1 MQTQQQGRSGGNGQQ
16 QQRGVQGRPDVKAR
30 EKFGEERVAEI
41 LAEKKNEIT
50 ALFANDRDPNAMYER
65 ACALSI
71 GAYRKIQD
79 DANESAARQNKSP
92 QRIDEV
98 SAVACC
104 IMAMQRKLDPGT
116 DLYLVPYGGKVTA
129 ILSPEGVIKLLFRT
143 GMVKAV
149 NARYVFRGSPNPQE
163 GEEYFDYVLG
173 STNDVKHRKNNAR
186 PRAAKDNRGQVAE
199 NEHEWNALSHA
210 YAIID
215 LKDGGQTIEVL
226 DKADI
231 AYFRSLSPTGDSK
244 YGGWAK
250 FPAAFGRKAALKQAA
265 KFVPKESEVSIILA
279 ADDTERGIEI
289 PDEIMQAVGAR
300 MLREMTGEGNAP
312 NGEAVPPETKPGAG
326 PARIPQPGNAQALY
340 MPGKSPQPKIAEAD
354 DAALADAEKR
364 GRDGFDN
371 NKWPDQYRERNI
383 TQVATIRAE
392 MRRRNLAVPYHPFF
406 DGEQQQQPPQQEP
419 EQEQDYGYGGDGMRE
434 PGMEG

>member
-1 MQTQQQGRSGGNGQQ
+1 MQANGNG

-41 LAEKKNEIT
+41 LSEKKSEIT
-50 ALFANDRDPNAMYER
+50 ALFANDPRPDAMYER

-79 DANESAARQNKSP
+79 DANESAVRQNKSL
-92 QRIDEV
+92 QRIDEA

-149 NARYVFRGSPNPQE
+149 NARYVFRGSTNPGD
-163 GEEYFDYVLG
+163 GEEYFDYILG
-173 STNDVKHRKNNAR
+173 STNEVKHRKNNAR

-199 NEHEWNALSHA
+199 NEQEWIALSHA

-231 AYFRSLSPTGDSK
+231 AYFRSLSPTGDSQ

-279 ADDTERGIEI
+279 SDDTERGIEI
-289 PDEIMQAVGAR
+289 PKEIMDAVGAR
-300 MLREMTGEGNAP
+300 MLREISGENNAP
-312 NGEAVPPETKPGAG
+312 EGSSETTPAKTTPPETKPGAK
-326 PARIPQPGNAQALY
+326 PTQLPQSGNAQTIA
-340 MPGKSPQPKIAEAD
+340 MPGKAPQPKIAEAD
-354 DAALADAEKR
+354 DASLSDVGPKMLAAFDA
-364 GRDGFDN
+364 G
-371 NKWPDQYRERNI
+371 KWPDQWRDRNI
-383 TQVATIRAE
+383 VQLATIRAE
-392 MRRRNLAVPYHPFF
+392 MRRRKLPVSYHAFF
-406 DGEQQQQPPQQEP
+406 DGVQPEPVQQP
-419 EQEQDYGYGGDGMRE
+419 EQEQDYGYDGGGDTGMRQ
-434 PGMEG
+434 PGED